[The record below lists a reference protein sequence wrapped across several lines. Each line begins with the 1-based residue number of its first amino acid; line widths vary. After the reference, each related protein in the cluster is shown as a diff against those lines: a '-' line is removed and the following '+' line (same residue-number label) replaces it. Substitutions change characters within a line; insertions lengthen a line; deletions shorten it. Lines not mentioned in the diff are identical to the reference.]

1 MVCQQYVNL
10 VPGWC
15 FDPAI
20 ARCRRLHLDGFD
32 TMDLMRSLTE
42 QEIIELSALLP
53 GVDVDG
59 ITHSDLIK
67 RIDQIENLQAKLK
80 RERQAIT

>member
-1 MVCQQYVNL
+1 
-10 VPGWC
+10 
-15 FDPAI
+15 
-20 ARCRRLHLDGFD
+20 
-32 TMDLMRSLTE
+32 MDLMRSLTE